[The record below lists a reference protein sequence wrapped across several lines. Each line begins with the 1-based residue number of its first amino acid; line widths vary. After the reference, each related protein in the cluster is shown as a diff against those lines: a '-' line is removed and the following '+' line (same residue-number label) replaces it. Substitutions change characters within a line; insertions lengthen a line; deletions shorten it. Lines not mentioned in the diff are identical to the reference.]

1 MIVKIFSPSCRAVS
15 RYCVAESLLG
25 RFWEKKKKVVCKVI
39 LMNFTIGH
47 IYKTS
52 SLSCASR
59 GLIWGSHSMQY
70 ILKSLLTGF
79 CSERGKKHKFVIFF
93 SFSEM
98 TVKASLS
105 LLIVGVK
112 TYYPSLGSSC
122 EMYDVKFEHSFGKSD
137 YLWRSGVNQDRTGY
151 LS

>member
-1 MIVKIFSPSCRAVS
+1 
-15 RYCVAESLLG
+15 
-25 RFWEKKKKVVCKVI
+25 
-39 LMNFTIGH
+39 
-47 IYKTS
+47 
-52 SLSCASR
+52 
-59 GLIWGSHSMQY
+59 MQY

-79 CSERGKKHKFVIFF
+79 CPERGKKAQICNFFF

-137 YLWRSGVNQDRTGY
+137 YGGVVLIKIEQVT
-151 LS
+151 